1 MKRKLRYAILLL
13 FTCCLVI
20 LTAVSA
26 DRSSTASAADVPSAQ
41 SLIQTG
47 VQQFRDGAVEAALSS
62 WQTAEQNYQQQ
73 DDIDG
78 VLLSKV
84 NQIQA
89 LRSLGYYSQS
99 QQIVA
104 DIQQTLS
111 ALPNSLLKA
120 QSLQTVGISFRAL
133 RELDAAEIAF
143 SESLAVAQQLNHT
156 DTIASAYFQLGNT
169 AQAAENLETGL
180 ETGSETG
187 LAQRFYQQALATANP
202 DSRIWLE
209 TALNQSRLLVQQ
221 KRESALPLIRE
232 VRSRLSTLPPSRWAV
247 YAQINFAETLLSL
260 PDSSLLGSVSDSEA
274 TGIEVLTNALSQSRS
289 LEDLR
294 AESYTLGQLGKLYEH
309 ASQWSE
315 ALLLTEQ
322 ALQKAQQLQANE
334 IAASWRWQQGRIL
347 KAQREKEDAIAAYSQ
362 AVALLESLDQDLV
375 ALNSEP
381 QFSFQQRVEPVYR
394 ELVALLLNGVDQLPK
409 DKQQQRLVKS
419 RDVIESLQ
427 LAELENFFR
436 EACLTYTPRPIDEI
450 DSQAAVIYPIVLGDR
465 LEVIL
470 TLPGQ
475 PLQHYGNFLP
485 NQLTTFQALRQALNP
500 AFPVAEILPPAQQL
514 YDWLVRPAETVLA
527 AQAIERL
534 IFVPD
539 GYLRSVPMAVLH
551 DGSQFLIEKYGV
563 ALTPGLQLFE
573 PDKLNSQQLKV
584 FAGGITAAQQGFGAL
599 PAVDIE
605 VAEIRAQFPSEI
617 LLNADFSNPNIAKEI
632 EDFPFSVVHLATH
645 GQFSS
650 NAEDTFILTWNSRLQ
665 IRELE
670 RLLQQR
676 ELQTPVELLVLS
688 ACQTAKGD
696 SRAALGMAGV
706 AVRSGARSTIAS
718 LWSVQD
724 RSTAELMSRL
734 YQELNQP
741 QISRIEALRQAQLS
755 LLNTADYAHPYYW
768 APFVLIGS
776 WL

>member
-1 MKRKLRYAILLL
+1 MKRLRYVILLF
-13 FTCCLVI
+13 FTCCLVM

-26 DRSSTASAADVPSAQ
+26 KTSSIASADIPSAQ
-41 SLIQTG
+41 ALIQTG
-47 VQQFRDGAVEAALSS
+47 VQQFRDGSVEAALSS
-62 WQTAEQNYQQQ
+62 WQAAEQDYQQQ
-73 DDIDG
+73 GDTEG

-99 QQIVA
+99 QQIVV

-111 ALPNSLLKA
+111 ALPDSALKA
-120 QSLQTVGISFRAL
+120 KSLQTVGISFRAL
-133 RELDAAEIAF
+133 GELDAAEAVF
-143 SESLAVAQQLNHT
+143 SESLAIAQQFNYT

-169 AQAAENLETGL
+169 AQAAES
-180 ETGSETG
+180 SETET
-187 LAQRFYQQALATANP
+187 AQRFYQQALATADPN
-202 DSRIWLE
+202 SHSWIE
-209 TALNQSRLLVQQ
+209 SALNQSRLLVQQ
-221 KRESALPLIRE
+221 QESEAAVPLVRQ
-232 VRSRLSTLPPSRWAV
+232 VRSRLSTLPLSRWAI
-247 YAQINFAETLLSL
+247 YAQINLAETLLSF
-260 PDSSLLGSVSDSEA
+260 PNEETA
-274 TGIEVLTNALSQSRS
+274 GIEVLTNALRQSRS
-289 LEDLR
+289 LGDLR
-294 AESYTLGQLGKLYEH
+294 AESYALGQLGKFYEY

-322 ALQKAQQLQANE
+322 ALQKAQQLQAGE
-334 IAASWRWQQGRIL
+334 MAASWRWQQGRIL
-347 KAQREKEDAIAAYSQ
+347 KAQGEKESAIATYSQ
-362 AVALLESLDQDLV
+362 AVTLLESLDQDLV
-375 ALNSEP
+375 AFNSEA

-394 ELVALLLNGVDQLPK
+394 ELVALLLDGVDQLPEH
-409 DKQQQRLVKS
+409 KQQQRLIKS

-436 EACLTYTPRPIDEI
+436 EACLTYAPRPIDDI
-450 DSQAAVIYPIVLGDR
+450 DSQAAVIYPIVLGDH

-475 PLQHYGNFLP
+475 PLQHYSNLLP
-485 NQLTTFQALRQALNP
+485 DQLATFQALRQALNP
-500 AFPVAEILPPAQQL
+500 AFPAAEVLAPAQQL
-514 YDWLVRPAETVLA
+514 YDWLIRPAETVLTE
-527 AQAIERL
+527 QAIERL

-539 GYLRSVPMAVLH
+539 DYLRSVPMAVLH

-573 PDKLNSQQLKV
+573 PAKLNSQQLKV
-584 FAGGITAAQQGFGAL
+584 LAGGMTAAQQGFGAL
-599 PAVDIE
+599 PAVDLEI
-605 VAEIRAQFPSEI
+605 AEIRTQFPAEV
-617 LLNADFSNPNIAKEI
+617 LLNADFTNLNLAKEI
-632 EDFPFSVVHLATH
+632 EGFPFSVVHLATH

-650 NAEDTFILTWNSRLQ
+650 NAEDTFILTWNNRLQ

-676 ELQTPVELLVLS
+676 ELQTPVELLILS

-696 SRAALGMAGV
+696 NRAALGMAGV

-734 YQELNQP
+734 YQVLNQP
-741 QISRIEALRQAQLS
+741 QNSRIEALRQAQLS

-768 APFVLIGS
+768 APFVLIGN

>member
-1 MKRKLRYAILLL
+1 MKRKLRYAILL
-13 FTCCLVI
+13 I
-20 LTAVSA
+20 LTCGLIMLTAISTGSSSVSA
-26 DRSSTASAADVPSAQ
+26 TDIPSAR
-41 SLIQTG
+41 SLIRTG
-47 VQQFRDGAVEAALSS
+47 VQQFRSGSVEAALSS
-62 WQTAEQNYQQQ
+62 WQAAEQDYERQG
-73 DDIDG
+73 DTDG

-99 QQIVA
+99 QQIVV

-111 ALPNSLLKA
+111 ALPDSLLKA
-120 QSLQTVGISFRAL
+120 QSLQTVGISFISLGQLEAARA
-133 RELDAAEIAF
+133 AF
-143 SESLAVAQQLNHT
+143 SKSLVIAQQFNDT
-156 DTIASAYFQLGNT
+156 NTIASAYFQLGNT
-169 AQAAENLETGL
+169 AQAADNFGTELEI
-180 ETGSETG
+180 ET
-187 LAQRFYQQALATANP
+187 AQHFYQQALASADP

-209 TALNQSRLLVQQ
+209 IALNQSRLLVQQ
-221 KRESALPLIRE
+221 PEEAALSLASPLIEE
-232 VRSRLSTLPPSRWAV
+232 VRSRLADLSPSRWTI
-247 YAQINFAETLLSL
+247 YAQINLAETLLSF
-260 PDSSLLGSVSDSEA
+260 PGEEPS
-274 TGIEVLTNALSQSRS
+274 GIEVLTNALSQSRS
-289 LEDLR
+289 LKDRR
-294 AESYTLGQLGKLYEH
+294 AESYVLGQLGKFYEH
-309 ASQWSE
+309 AKQWSD

-322 ALQKAQQLQANE
+322 ALQQAQQLQANE
-334 IAASWRWQQGRIL
+334 MIASWQWQRGRIL
-347 KAQREKEDAIAAYSQ
+347 NAQGEKEKAIAAYSQ
-362 AVALLESLDQDLV
+362 AVILLESLDQDLV
-375 ALNSEP
+375 APGSEA

-394 ELVALLLNGVDQLPK
+394 ELVALLLDGVDQLPAN
-409 DKQQQRLVKS
+409 KQQQRLIKS

-436 EACLTYTPRPIDEI
+436 EACLTYEPRPIDEI
-450 DSQAAVIYPIVLGDR
+450 DSHAAVIYPIVLGDR

-485 NQLTTFQALRQALNP
+485 DQLATFQALRQALNP
-500 AFPVAEILPPAQQL
+500 AFPATEILAPAQQI
-514 YDWLVRPAETVLA
+514 YDWLIRPAETILTE
-527 AQAIERL
+527 QSIERL
-534 IFVPD
+534 VFVPD
-539 GYLRSVPMAVLH
+539 DYLRSVPMSVLH

-573 PDKLNSQQLKV
+573 PSKLNSQQLKV
-584 FAGGITAAQQGFGAL
+584 LAGGITAAQQGFGAL
-599 PAVDIE
+599 PAVDAE
-605 VAEIRAQFPSEI
+605 VAEIRAQFPSQV
-617 LLNADFSNPNIAKEI
+617 LLNADFTNPNIAKEI
-632 EDFPFSVVHLATH
+632 EDVPFSVVHLATH

-650 NAEDTFILTWNSRLQ
+650 KAEDTFILTWNNQLQ

-696 SRAALGMAGV
+696 NRAALGMAGI

-734 YQELNQP
+734 YQELNQT
-741 QISRIEALRQAQLS
+741 QTSRTEALRQAQLS
-755 LLNTADYAHPYYW
+755 LLNTPDYAHPYYW